1 MYLTRRD
8 PIYDAFNE
16 MFRSPFF
23 SGANDTQ
30 GSTGKLM
37 KTNIQELE
45 GGYVLDMELPGFAR
59 ENIQAELKDGYLT
72 VTASRNSDSSDE
84 VINGKYIRKERF
96 EGTAKR
102 SFYVGEYLKEEDI
115 KASYRDGVLRIEIP
129 KEQEKLPEVP
139 KMITIE

>member
-45 GGYVLDMELPGFAR
+45 GGYVLDMGETVMNGRSSELVNDPKVISA
-59 ENIQAELKDGYLT
+59 YL
-72 VTASRNSDSSDE
+72 
-84 VINGKYIRKERF
+84 G
-96 EGTAKR
+96 
-102 SFYVGEYLKEEDI
+102 GE
-115 KASYRDGVLRIEIP
+115 
-129 KEQEKLPEVP
+129 
-139 KMITIE
+139 